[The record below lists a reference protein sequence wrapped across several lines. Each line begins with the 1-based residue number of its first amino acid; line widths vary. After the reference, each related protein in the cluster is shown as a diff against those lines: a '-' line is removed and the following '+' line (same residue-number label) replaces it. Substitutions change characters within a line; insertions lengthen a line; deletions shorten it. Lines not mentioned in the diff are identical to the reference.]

1 MKFLTIVQ
9 TALLAFSAVAS
20 AISSRPAA
28 ALYKRL
34 NVNDTVFLMLD
45 HQVGLYSL
53 VDDWQSNEFKAN
65 VLGLAEASALLDIP
79 VVLTSSIEDG
89 PNGPL
94 MPEVKSLLKN
104 PVYVPR
110 KGEINA
116 WDNVEVVRAI
126 KATGRKQ
133 IVMAGIVTD
142 VCVTFPAL
150 SAVQE
155 GYEVFTVLDA
165 SGTFNQGVRDFSL
178 ARMVQAGVQPMNFFS
193 TVCELARD
201 WRHFADGSLGA
212 LFAKYIPDYKNL
224 MDSYSAAAK
233 YH

>member
-1 MKFLTIVQ
+1 MKFLAVIQ
-9 TALLAFSAVAS
+9 AALLTFTVAAS
-20 AISSRPAA
+20 PVSVGATKD
-28 ALYKRL
+28 LYKRL

-45 HQVGLYSL
+45 HQAGLMSM

-65 VLGLAEASALLDIP
+65 VLGLAEASSLLDIP

-104 PVYVPR
+104 AVYVPR

-116 WDNVEVVRAI
+116 WDNADVVKAI
-126 KATGRKQ
+126 EATGRKQ

-155 GYEVFTVLDA
+155 GYEVFAVLDA
-165 SGTFNQGVRDFSL
+165 SGTFNQGVRDSSL

-224 MDSYSAAAK
+224 MTSYSAFAK
-233 YH
+233 SQ

>member
-1 MKFLTIVQ
+1 
-9 TALLAFSAVAS
+9 
-20 AISSRPAA
+20 
-28 ALYKRL
+28 
-34 NVNDTVFLMLD
+34 MLD
-45 HQVGLYSL
+45 HQAGLMSM

-65 VLGLAEASALLDIP
+65 VLGLAEASSLLDIP

-104 PVYVPR
+104 AVYVPR

-116 WDNVEVVRAI
+116 WDNADVVKAI
-126 KATGRKQ
+126 EATGRKQ

-155 GYEVFTVLDA
+155 GYEVFAVLDA
-165 SGTFNQGVRDFSL
+165 SGTFNQGVRDSSL

-224 MDSYSAAAK
+224 MTSYSAFAK
-233 YH
+233 SQ